1 LPTHTDTRG
10 VDMFVRGEAQ
20 DLRDVTP
27 GEPAPRVFTTPG
39 AGSLLAKFD
48 ATTAKAALNR
58 CEQAVA
64 EYLKAAPRLPILMT
78 PAAHV
83 TTPCRRCK

>member
-1 LPTHTDTRG
+1 
-10 VDMFVRGEAQ
+10 MFVRGEAQ

-83 TTPCRRCK
+83 TTPCRPCK